1 MTMAHGYPAY
11 DPIKAELAARIGLIG
26 ARIPGCEPADLA
38 HEIDAI
44 RSIAYRSG
52 MHPAVTVAQALESA
66 LARGERGPLIH
77 DWLAILSDAVDSEET
92 DGAACSTY
100 AAACSV
106 RLTG

>member
-1 MTMAHGYPAY
+1 MTQRQSGY
-11 DPIKAELAARIGLIG
+11 DPIRAELAARIGLID
-26 ARIPGCEPADLA
+26 AHMSISESADVA

-52 MHPAVTVAQALESA
+52 IYPAVTVAQALESA

-77 DWLAILSDAVDSEET
+77 GWLAILSDAVDSERT
-92 DGAACSTY
+92 DVAACATY